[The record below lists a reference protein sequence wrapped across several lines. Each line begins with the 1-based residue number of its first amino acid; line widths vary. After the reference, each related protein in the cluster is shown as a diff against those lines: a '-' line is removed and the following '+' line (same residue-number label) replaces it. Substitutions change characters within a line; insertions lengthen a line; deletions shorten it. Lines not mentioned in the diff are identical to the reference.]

1 MAPLRG
7 ILIYTVYGSAI
18 VTKLWA
24 TLHTHWRDSVCY
36 YTVTDHQGSICVIT
50 GSYRVAQR
58 YLVLCAEGLT
68 SAQILQLDHYM
79 AKAPLRNKQK

>member
-1 MAPLRG
+1 
-7 ILIYTVYGSAI
+7 
-18 VTKLWA
+18 
-24 TLHTHWRDSVCY
+24 VCY